1 MGGGRQMLKSN
12 VSASEFDPIDSW
24 ACYRQDGRDLIA
36 EWIRDKSS
44 RDLAYSVVQNNEELS
59 RLDTDNVDYLLGIFA
74 NGHIEMDWKRER
86 GPKGQP
92 SLEEMTVTALRIL
105 QKSKQ
110 GYFLMVSR
118 ILVLSF
124 DKNSNMIV
132 RFFQVEG
139 GMIDFAHHRGHAAQA
154 LLETIRFSDAVNATL
169 RMIDTDDTLVIVT
182 SDHTHSMNF
191 NGYSPRGSSILGKIE
206 TQRSPILSRSHERP
220 FQKSLRNLDTTEY
233 RTQSCPTARAAQT
246 TLLTQ

>member
-1 MGGGRQMLKSN
+1 MGGGRQTLKSN

-59 RLDTDNVDYLLGIFA
+59 RLDIDNVDYLLGIFA

-118 ILVLSF
+118 MLVLS
-124 DKNSNMIV
+124 S
-132 RFFQVEG
+132 
-139 GMIDFAHHRGHAAQA
+139 
-154 LLETIRFSDAVNATL
+154 
-169 RMIDTDDTLVIVT
+169 
-182 SDHTHSMNF
+182 
-191 NGYSPRGSSILGKIE
+191 GKI
-206 TQRSPILSRSHERP
+206 QISCDSFRS
-220 FQKSLRNLDTTEY
+220 
-233 RTQSCPTARAAQT
+233 RAD
-246 TLLTQ
+246 